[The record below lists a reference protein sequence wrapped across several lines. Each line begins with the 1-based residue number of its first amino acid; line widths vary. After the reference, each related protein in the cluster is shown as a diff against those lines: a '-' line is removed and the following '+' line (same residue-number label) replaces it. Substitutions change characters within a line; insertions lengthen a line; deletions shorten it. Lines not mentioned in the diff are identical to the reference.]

1 MRVQACRTRSVWPG
15 PPAVGDSRHNRRI
28 DLPAEQNLSRPPVAL
43 ATPVPALSSD
53 ELATSRVFDRLA
65 VVVLGVVGI
74 VALLTFRDYGLSWD
88 DYAHSEYGDLLLKF
102 YLSGLRDQRALS
114 WVNLYYYGGGF
125 DLLAALAAKLLPL
138 TSFETRRLMGAAVGV
153 LGLFATWRVGR
164 RVGGPAAGLIALVLL
179 ATCPLYYG
187 HMFMNPKDSP
197 FAVAMTIFLLG
208 LVRCLE
214 EYPRVS
220 IATAAMTG
228 AGFGLSFGSRIMG
241 AFGAL
246 EALAALALIV
256 VFECHARGV
265 RSAGGRIGK
274 LALALVSAFAP
285 A

>member
-1 MRVQACRTRSVWPG
+1 MGAVSIYSPRLPRSFTWRIG
-15 PPAVGDSRHNRRI
+15 RRI
-28 DLPAEQNLSRPPVAL
+28 
-43 ATPVPALSSD
+43 
-53 ELATSRVFDRLA
+53 
-65 VVVLGVVGI
+65 
-74 VALLTFRDYGLSWD
+74 
-88 DYAHSEYGDLLLKF
+88 
-102 YLSGLRDQRALS
+102 
-114 WVNLYYYGGGF
+114 
-125 DLLAALAAKLLPL
+125 
-138 TSFETRRLMGAAVGV
+138 
-153 LGLFATWRVGR
+153 
-164 RVGGPAAGLIALVLL
+164 GGPLAGLIALVLL

-265 RSAGGRIGK
+265 RSAGGRLGK
-274 LALALVSAFAP
+274 FALTLVPALALAYAVMALVWPWSVSSPLNPLRAVEYFSHFFEKPSCYAWD
-285 A
+285 